1 MQGAALG
8 SWLQVCIGNIL
19 QELLWFL
26 LRWEDV
32 CAKHHHHYKCGHWPI
47 AVEPLCPGFI
57 PIRDSIFRS
66 GGERPITMCS
76 STLWSSVSQSVTMWY
91 STNGMN
97 RTCST
102 ERVDGRPDRD
112 SLPTNRI
119 IIKDYENWCFL
130 ASIVA
135 VFLFFAL
142 SIKEFVMQC
151 NILTAIDICLSSLS
165 LFNNSGIPIYLL
177 FKSGCF

>member
-1 MQGAALG
+1 MLLRRKSSSLP
-8 SWLQVCIGNIL
+8 SWSSSCPLHNNLVTTQHPYRSMCPTPSSLQVWAL
-19 QELLWFL
+19 T
-26 LRWEDV
+26 R
-32 CAKHHHHYKCGHWPI
+32 I

-57 PIRDSIFRS
+57 PTRDSIFRS
-66 GGERPITMCS
+66 EEGRPIPMYS
-76 STLWSSVSQSVTMWY
+76 STLWWSVSQSVTMWF

-142 SIKEFVMQC
+142 SIKEFGNAMQHF
-151 NILTAIDICLSSLS
+151 NGNRHLS
-165 LFNNSGIPIYLL
+165 
-177 FKSGCF
+177 